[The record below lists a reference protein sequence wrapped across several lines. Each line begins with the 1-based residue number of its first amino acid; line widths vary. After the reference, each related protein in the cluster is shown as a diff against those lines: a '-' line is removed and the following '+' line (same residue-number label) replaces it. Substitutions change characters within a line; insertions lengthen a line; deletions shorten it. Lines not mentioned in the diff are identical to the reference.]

1 MSKYQGVHISRLDK
15 FGAKGKRSVQNEVCD
30 ESCGGDARSEHDES
44 QGQFGESRNR
54 QIYADWPLK
63 REGIFSESAFL
74 LDRTVEFLD
83 RTPPIL
89 YRLN

>member
-44 QGQFGESRNR
+44 QGQFGGAEIGRST
-54 QIYADWPLK
+54 LT
-63 REGIFSESAFL
+63 GL
-74 LDRTVEFLD
+74 
-83 RTPPIL
+83 
-89 YRLN
+89 